1 MEEETAVELSSVSSA
16 LTIPALLTQRVAA
29 HGSET
34 ILRKKDRGI
43 WKATTWSEL
52 DARVRPIGRGLLAA
66 GLGPGDCAAF
76 IADTRPEAVYA
87 DLAILGA
94 GGASVA
100 IHPEEEAHRVGHI
113 LRATGCRFI
122 FVENEEQLDKIL
134 TIKAD
139 CPALAYIVIIDMK
152 GLRDFSDPQCE
163 SLDAFC
169 ARQPPGGDAWEAAM
183 AAVAPDQPA
192 LVVFPRGELAGTGR
206 TLTHNDVMHLVAN
219 ARDRLG
225 VRAGD
230 ERLAVLPMADVME
243 HVLGLYLSLDARII
257 GNYLE
262 SPETATENLQ
272 QVQPTVFGADAEA
285 WERLCGRITA
295 AANAATPLQRL
306 LYRWALGAGRLGGPL
321 RSLADLL
328 VLRAVRRE
336 LGLNRLRIAYIGA
349 TPVSPAVED
358 WTRALGIT
366 IVRIGGV
373 PVPGEMVDGR
383 YQALMDRAYCA
394 G

>member
-1 MEEETAVELSSVSSA
+1 V
-16 LTIPALLTQRVAA
+16 IDRVNQLAD
-29 HGSET
+29 EM
-34 ILRKKDRGI
+34 IDWL
-43 WKATTWSEL
+43 
-52 DARVRPIGRGLLAA
+52 RGLVRIPTVNPP
-66 GLGPGDCAAF
+66 GEYYGDCAAF

-100 IHPEEEAHRVGHI
+100 IHPEEEAYRVGHI
-113 LRATGCRFI
+113 LRATGCRFV
-122 FVENEEQLDKIL
+122 FVENEEQLDKVL

-139 CPALAYIVIIDMK
+139 CPALAYIIIIDMK

-169 ARQPPGGDAWEAAM
+169 ARQPSGGDAWAAAV

-192 LVVFPRGELAGTGR
+192 LIVFPRGEQAGAGR

-219 ARDRLG
+219 ARERLG

-272 QVQPTVFGADAEA
+272 QVQPSVFGADAEA

-295 AANAATPLQRL
+295 AANAATPLQRM
-306 LYRWALGAGRLGGPL
+306 LYRWALNPGRIGG
-321 RSLADLL
+321 SLADVL

-336 LGLNRLRIAYIGA
+336 LGLNRLRVAYVGA
-349 TPVSPAVED
+349 TPVSPAVEH
-358 WTRALGIT
+358 WTRALGIAIT
-366 IVRIGGV
+366 HIGG
-373 PVPGEMVDGR
+373 PARSGEAVDGR
-383 YQALMDRAYCA
+383 YQALMESAYCA